1 MAGANRCGPVGGD
14 NNQPVV
20 DFGTKALNATPTP
33 GTCDSDDERLFE
45 AAVDALK
52 AEIANAS
59 FVLIWDPAVR
69 ARYEQLAKEYRAETI
84 AQVRQG
90 KLTWGEAA
98 KDASELRNNV
108 MELLRR
114 RSSPIG
120 RSWAEWM
127 KPEGRTLN
135 EMIAR
140 KTVASFGPQADF
152 TRLTPGQQEAVYA
165 AIVESAGKSNKVV
178 NIWMKRAGRAG
189 RGLLV
194 LSVAI
199 SVYTVATA
207 DNKVEAAAHEGAV
220 FGAGIAGGIAGGALA
235 GLACGPGAPVC
246 VTLGAF
252 VGGALAAIGT
262 DYFWK

>member
-1 MAGANRCGPVGGD
+1 
-14 NNQPVV
+14 
-20 DFGTKALNATPTP
+20 
-33 GTCDSDDERLFE
+33 
-45 AAVDALK
+45 
-52 AEIANAS
+52 
-59 FVLIWDPAVR
+59 
-69 ARYEQLAKEYRAETI
+69 
-84 AQVRQG
+84 
-90 KLTWGEAA
+90 
-98 KDASELRNNV
+98 

-152 TRLTPGQQEAVYA
+152 ARLTPGQQEAVYA

-199 SVYTVATA
+199 SFYTGLPRITRSRRLRTRARSLVRYRRRHRWWRPRRAGVRPRRTGVRDA
-207 DNKVEAAAHEGAV
+207 RRLRRRRARSDRNRLLLEVSPLFDRASCGTRQSAPIAAADLTDRVLCFVPDGQ
-220 FGAGIAGGIAGGALA
+220 LN
-235 GLACGPGAPVC
+235 ACSG
-246 VTLGAF
+246 
-252 VGGALAAIGT
+252 
-262 DYFWK
+262 